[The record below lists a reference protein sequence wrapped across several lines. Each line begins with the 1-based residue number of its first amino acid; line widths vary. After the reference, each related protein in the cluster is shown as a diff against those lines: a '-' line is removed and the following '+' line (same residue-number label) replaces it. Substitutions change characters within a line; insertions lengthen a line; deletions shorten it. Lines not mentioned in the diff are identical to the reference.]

1 MGSGLFGRNRY
12 DVNIQEQTKLEVAN
26 TDTVMSDNVDLDPPP
41 PQDIYNV
48 FAAAYLSSRSSSD
61 SAKYK
66 LVCIKEK
73 VILSSVPYSV

>member
-61 SAKYK
+61 SDKYK
-66 LVCIKEK
+66 RAWIMAKLIRSS
-73 VILSSVPYSV
+73 ILSDG